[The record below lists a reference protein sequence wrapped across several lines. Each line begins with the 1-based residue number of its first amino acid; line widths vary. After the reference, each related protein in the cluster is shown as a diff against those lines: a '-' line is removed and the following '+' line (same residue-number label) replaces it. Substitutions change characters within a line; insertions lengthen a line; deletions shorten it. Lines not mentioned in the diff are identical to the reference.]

1 MTKPLVVFGAA
12 VHAGGVPSPTL
23 QRRCN
28 AAIAH
33 WRTGQFDCLVP
44 SGGLGRHGPTEA
56 SVMAALFRDAGI
68 DENDILQEE
77 AATTTFETAHYV
89 QALFAD
95 QSVERFFLVTDRYHL
110 LRARLAF
117 AAFGLPSA
125 SVNASGPVVGRPM
138 HRGVGHRG
146 ARRGHWRAA
155 TPSHLPAPPG
165 RVSIGSLAIRASTRP

>member
-68 DENDILQEE
+68 DDNNILKED

-125 SVNASGPVVGRPM
+125 SVNASGHPPASAQRQTAWQWLRELPGTAYYAWKCLAQRL
-138 HRGVGHRG
+138 RG
-146 ARRGHWRAA
+146 
-155 TPSHLPAPPG
+155 
-165 RVSIGSLAIRASTRP
+165 